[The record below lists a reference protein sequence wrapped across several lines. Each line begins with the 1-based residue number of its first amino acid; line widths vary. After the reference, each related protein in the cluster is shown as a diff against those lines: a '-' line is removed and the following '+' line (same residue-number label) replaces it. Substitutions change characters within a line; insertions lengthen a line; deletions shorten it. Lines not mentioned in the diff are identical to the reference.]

1 MLPPNLYLYFYL
13 DSDVLKALG
22 LDPKVY
28 LNRIF
33 EGLCEMVKERLDLP
47 KMRKKRKKQKETY
60 AFDDI
65 KQSVL
70 EDCFQNGVKSFP
82 ESFFTN

>member
-1 MLPPNLYLYFYL
+1 
-13 DSDVLKALG
+13 
-22 LDPKVY
+22 
-28 LNRIF
+28 
-33 EGLCEMVKERLDLP
+33 MVKERLDLP